1 MKKMTALFATAALA
15 ASTVFAPLSASA
27 QEKTKVTFWHAM
39 NGPHQEE
46 LAKMVEK
53 FNSSQDKYEVVEQS
67 QGDYAALSQKVLGSA
82 VSGELPTMSQLTASN
97 IPDYASEGLLAP
109 LDDLLTEE
117 NGFTPELTEDI
128 YEGFL
133 AGVKFEDQQVAMPFS
148 KSVRLM
154 FVNKDLLE
162 EAGFTEVP
170 KTWEEVKALG
180 EALDKAG
187 SEKPAMGLENGFSME
202 VETMAK
208 QAGAQWI
215 ADDLSATDI
224 AGDKSVEVMQFLQD
238 LIKEEHARTAGED
251 GYMSEPFAQGES
263 ALYIGS
269 SAGLPFVL
277 PGVEE
282 SGMNFETAEIPVYGE
297 GDPLT
302 LFAGNDLGV
311 FESVSDEEKAGAV
324 AFMAFLL
331 EADNTA
337 EWASKTGY
345 LPITKSGAESQ
356 IWKDYV
362 KENPYIEAATKE
374 LEYGKSQVPYAGF
387 GEVFTEFN
395 TKIEEMIL
403 NDADVKESMQAI
415 EDLVKGHLGL

>member
-1 MKKMTALFATAALA
+1 MKKFTKVVLSAALA
-15 ASTVFAPLSASA
+15 ATSVFAPLSANA
-27 QEKTKVTFWHAM
+27 QEKTQVTFWHAM
-39 NGPHQEE
+39 NGPHQEA
-46 LAKMVEK
+46 LAKLVEE
-53 FNSSQDKYEVVEQS
+53 FNGSQDEYEVVEQS

-82 VSGELPTMSQLTASN
+82 VSDELPVMAQLTASN
-97 IPDYASEGLLAP
+97 IPDYASEGILAP
-109 LDDLLTEE
+109 LEDLLTEE
-117 NGFTPELTEDI
+117 NGFAPELSEDI
-128 YEGFL
+128 YEGFM
-133 AGVKFEDQQVAMPFS
+133 AGVRYEDQQVAMPFS

-154 FVNKDLLE
+154 YVNKDLLD
-162 EAGFTEVP
+162 EAGVTEVP

-180 EALDKAG
+180 EALDEAG
-187 SEKPAMGLENGFSME
+187 SDKPAMGLENGFSME

-215 ADDLSATDI
+215 AEDLSATDI
-224 AGDKSVEVMQFLQD
+224 AGEKSVEVMQFLKD
-238 LIKEEHARTAGED
+238 LVKDEHARTAGED
-251 GYMSEPFAQGES
+251 GYMSEPFAQGEA

-297 GDPLT
+297 GEPLT
-302 LFAGNDLGV
+302 LFAGNDLAI
-311 FESVSDEEKAGAV
+311 FESASDEEKAGAV

-331 EADNTA
+331 QADKTA
-337 EWASKTGY
+337 EWASTTGY

-356 IWKDYV
+356 IWQDYV
-362 KENPYIEAATKE
+362 KENPYVEAATKE
-374 LEYGKSQVPYAGF
+374 LEYGQSQVNYAGS

-395 TKIEEMIL
+395 TLLEEMIL
-403 NDADVKESMQAI
+403 NDADVKESMQTI